1 MDLGD
6 RIGSFRFL
14 IRDRNAKFSSAFD
27 PRERGRGK
35 LGGQRRE
42 CLDRMR
48 SPANGTGERHLRLI
62 LGEYVD
68 HYNAHRPH
76 RALEQNPAAGRAHP
90 RTGPGCPTAAP
101 GPSRRLIHEYSQVA

>member
-35 LGGQRRE
+35 LGGQR
-42 CLDRMR
+42 
-48 SPANGTGERHLRLI
+48 
-62 LGEYVD
+62 
-68 HYNAHRPH
+68 
-76 RALEQNPAAGRAHP
+76 
-90 RTGPGCPTAAP
+90 AP
-101 GPSRRLIHEYSQVA
+101 